1 MATTCLKLVKIL
13 RGKKSKVQVHQPE
26 RLRHFWFCI
35 DCFWISS
42 KEILGNKWAPS
53 NDKLMSDSK
62 IIAWKA
68 KDKSNSLEILFLIHY
83 YIFDSKDYKLL
94 KIIKYYLLLY
104 HQRSI
109 FSVSIMYVFHVLVLL
124 WSISWKTGFILCVYH
139 DEV

>member
-1 MATTCLKLVKIL
+1 MYVCWTKEAAFKYLIEHNYFIIYKRKDFINNKYSVLIATTCLKVVKIF
-13 RGKKSKVQVHQPE
+13 RGKESKVQVHEPE
-26 RLRHFWFCI
+26 NSDISGFAKFCI

-83 YIFDSKDYKLL
+83 YHYYTTYLIQ
-94 KIIKYYLLLY
+94 KIINY
-104 HQRSI
+104 
-109 FSVSIMYVFHVLVLL
+109 
-124 WSISWKTGFILCVYH
+124 
-139 DEV
+139 